1 MAEFCLECLN
11 KLDNTQDS
19 KWRYVL
25 SRDLELCEECGEFK
39 RVVFSE
45 RCWSKA
51 QRFLI
56 DIATLVKR
64 KRT

>member
-39 RVVFSE
+39 RVVVSE
-45 RCWSKA
+45 RCWSKV